1 MKFTIL
7 DCQFSIDFLKPGIR
21 KNYKFEIENRKSQI
35 GEEHIMSNEIW
46 VFAEQ
51 QEGKVRKVAFELLS
65 AGAEFSKKTGSQV
78 AAILLGS
85 GLQEAVKSLIPFA
98 DKIYL
103 MDDPAFASYTSDAYL
118 INMAP
123 LIKEHQPSIL
133 LGGATSTGKDLFP
146 RLATHL
152 QTGYAPDCT
161 GLAMEENGKLV
172 AKRPLY
178 GGKVFAEMTF
188 SEARPQMA
196 TVRNNT
202 FLVNQNINKSAQVI
216 SISSHTDPS
225 SLKKKV
231 LGLEKAAGTK
241 LDITEAEIV
250 VAGGRGIKAPEN
262 FKMIEELSDVLNAS
276 VGTTRAT
283 VDEGWRDQKD
293 QIGKSGKNISAKL
306 YMAFGI
312 SGAIHHVLGIG
323 TCKTVVAV
331 DTDPNALIFNYADYG
346 IVGDLFQIVPALTEE
361 LKKAMKE

>member
-1 MKFTIL
+1 MLIVDSRRWIKKHNLPSTFHLLI
-7 DCQFSIDFLKPGIR
+7 SKGV
-21 KNYKFEIENRKSQI
+21 
-35 GEEHIMSNEIW
+35 IMSNEIW
-46 VFAEQ
+46 VSVEQ
-51 QEGKVRKVAFELLS
+51 REGKVRKVTFELLS
-65 AGAEFSKKTGSQV
+65 AGAEFSKKTGSQL

-85 GLQEAVKSLIPFA
+85 GLQEAAKSLSSFA
-98 DKIYL
+98 DKIYM
-103 MDDPAFASYTSDAYL
+103 MDDGSLASYTSEAYS

-123 LIKEHQPSIL
+123 LIKQHQPSIL

-146 RLATHL
+146 RLAMHL

-161 GLAMEENGKLV
+161 GLAIEENGKLI

-178 GGKVFAEMTF
+178 GGKVFAEMVF

-202 FLVNQNINKSAQVI
+202 FLVNQNLNKSAQI
-216 SISSHTDPS
+216 IPISSQTDTS
-225 SLKKKV
+225 SFKKKV

-250 VAGGRGIKAPEN
+250 VAAGRGIKAPEN
-262 FKMIEELSDVLNAS
+262 FKILEDLADVLNAS

-312 SGAIHHVLGIG
+312 SGAIHHILGIG

-331 DTDPNALIFNYADYG
+331 DADPNALIFNYADYG
-346 IVGDLFQIVPALTEE
+346 IAGDLFQIVPALTEE
-361 LKKAMKE
+361 LKKVLAADH

>member
-1 MKFTIL
+1 MA
-7 DCQFSIDFLKPGIR
+7 
-21 KNYKFEIENRKSQI
+21 
-35 GEEHIMSNEIW
+35 NEIW
-46 VFAEQ
+46 IFAEQ
-51 QEGKVRKVAFELLS
+51 QQGKVRKVTFELLS
-65 AGAEFSKKTGSQV
+65 AGAEFARKTSSQI
-78 AAILLGS
+78 AAILLGC
-85 GLQEAVKSLIPFA
+85 GLQEAVRSLTSFA

-103 MDDPAFASYTSDAYL
+103 VDDPSLASYTSDAYL
-118 INMAP
+118 FNLAP
-123 LIKEHQPSIL
+123 LIREHQPSVL

-146 RLATHL
+146 RLAMHL

-161 GLAMEENGKLV
+161 DLIVEEEGKLIV
-172 AKRPLY
+172 KRPIF
-178 GGKVFAEMTF
+178 GGKAFAEMVF
-188 SEARPQMA
+188 SETRPQMA

-202 FLVNQNINKSAQVI
+202 FIVNENPNKSAQVI
-216 SISSHTDPS
+216 PVPPRVDPS
-225 SLKKKV
+225 LLKKKV
-231 LGLEKAAGTK
+231 IGLEKAAGMK

-250 VAGGRGIKAPEN
+250 VAGGRGIKAPVN
-262 FKMIEELSDVLNAS
+262 FKILEDLADVLNAS

-312 SGAIHHVLGIG
+312 SGAIHHILGIG

-361 LKKAMKE
+361 LKKTLAEK

>member
-1 MKFTIL
+1 MA
-7 DCQFSIDFLKPGIR
+7 
-21 KNYKFEIENRKSQI
+21 
-35 GEEHIMSNEIW
+35 NEIW
-46 VFAEQ
+46 IFAEQ
-51 QEGKVRKVAFELLS
+51 QNGKVRKVTFELLT
-65 AGAEFSKKTGSQV
+65 AAAEFSKKTGQAV
-78 AAILLGS
+78 GAVLFGD
-85 GLQEAVKSLIPFA
+85 GLQDAAKSLVPFA

-103 MDDPAFASYTSDAYL
+103 VEDPSLTPYTSDAYMVNIVPFVEEL
-118 INMAP
+118 R
-123 LIKEHQPSIL
+123 PSVL

-146 RLATHL
+146 RLAMHF

-161 GLAMEENGKLV
+161 GLAVEENGKLI

-202 FLVNQNINKSAQVI
+202 FIVNENPNKSAQVI
-216 SISSHTDPS
+216 PIPPRVDPS
-225 SLKKKV
+225 LLKKKV
-231 LGLEKAAGTK
+231 IGLERASGTK
-241 LDITEAEIV
+241 LDITEADVV
-250 VAGGRGIKAPEN
+250 VAAGRGIKGSEN
-262 FKMIEELSDVLNAS
+262 FKMIEELADVLSAS
-276 VGTTRAT
+276 VGTTRAV
-283 VDEGWRDQKD
+283 VDEGWRDQRD

-361 LKKAMKE
+361 LRKLLKE

>member
-1 MKFTIL
+1 
-7 DCQFSIDFLKPGIR
+7 
-21 KNYKFEIENRKSQI
+21 
-35 GEEHIMSNEIW
+35 MSNEIW

-51 QEGKVRKVAFELLS
+51 REGKVRKVTFELLS
-65 AGAEFSKKTGSQV
+65 VGAEFSKKSNQAVGAV
-78 AAILLGS
+78 LLGN
-85 GLQEAVKSLIPFA
+85 GLQEAVKNLTPFA

-103 MDDPAFASYTSDAYL
+103 MDDPALASYTSDAYL
-118 INMAP
+118 IHMAP
-123 LIKEHQPSIL
+123 LIKEHQPSVL
-133 LGGATSTGKDLFP
+133 LGGATYTGKDLFP
-146 RLATHL
+146 RLSMHL

-161 GLAMEENGKLV
+161 DLTMEESGKLV

-178 GGKVFAEMTF
+178 GGKVFAEMAF

-202 FLVNQNINKSAQVI
+202 FLVNENLKKSAQVI
-216 SISSHTDPS
+216 SIPSHTDPAP
-225 SLKKKV
+225 LKKKV
-231 LGLEKAAGTK
+231 VGLEKAAGTK

-250 VAGGRGIKAPEN
+250 VAAGRGIKAPEN
-262 FKMIEELSDVLNAS
+262 FKIMEELADVLNAS

-283 VDEGWRDQKD
+283 VDEGWRDLKD

-331 DTDPNALIFNYADYG
+331 DNDPNALIFNYADYG
-346 IVGDLFQIVPALTEE
+346 IVGDLFQIIPALIEE
-361 LKKAMKE
+361 LKKALKE

>member
-1 MKFTIL
+1 M
-7 DCQFSIDFLKPGIR
+7 P
-21 KNYKFEIENRKSQI
+21 
-35 GEEHIMSNEIW
+35 NEIW

-51 QEGKVRKVAFELLS
+51 QEGKVRKVTFELLT
-65 AGAEFSKKTGSQV
+65 AVAEFSKKTNQAVGV
-78 AAILLGS
+78 ILLGS
-85 GLQEAVKSLIPFA
+85 GLQQAVKGLTPYA

-103 MDDPAFASYTSDAYL
+103 IDDPALASYTSDAYL
-118 INMAP
+118 VNMAP
-123 LIKEHQPSIL
+123 FIKEHQPSVL

-146 RLATHL
+146 RLAMHL

-161 GLAMEENGKLV
+161 GLAVEENGKLI

-178 GGKVFAEMTF
+178 GGKVFAEITF

-202 FLVNQNINKSAQVI
+202 FLINENPGKSAQVVL
-216 SISSHTDPS
+216 ISSHINPS

-231 LGLEKAAGTK
+231 IGVEKAAGTK
-241 LDITEAEIV
+241 LDITEADVV
-250 VAGGRGIKAPEN
+250 VAAGRGIKGSEN
-262 FKMIEELSDVLNAS
+262 FKMIEELADVLNAS
-276 VGTTRAT
+276 VGTTRAV

-312 SGAIHHVLGIG
+312 SGAVHHVLGIG

-361 LKKAMKE
+361 LKKILKE

>member
-1 MKFTIL
+1 M
-7 DCQFSIDFLKPGIR
+7 P
-21 KNYKFEIENRKSQI
+21 
-35 GEEHIMSNEIW
+35 NEIW

-51 QEGKVRKVAFELLS
+51 QEGKVRKVTFELLT
-65 AGAEFSKKTGSQV
+65 AVAEFSKKTKQSVGV
-78 AAILLGS
+78 ILLGS
-85 GLQEAVKSLIPFA
+85 GLQEAVKDLTLYA

-103 MDDPAFASYTSDAYL
+103 VDDPALASYTSDAYL
-118 INMAP
+118 AVMAP
-123 LIKEHQPSIL
+123 FIKEHQPSIL

-146 RLATHL
+146 RLAMHL

-161 GLAMEENGKLV
+161 GLAIEENGKLV

-178 GGKVFAEMTF
+178 GGKVFAEIIF

-202 FLVNQNINKSAQVI
+202 FLINENPDKSAQVVL
-216 SISSHTDPS
+216 ISSHINPS

-231 LGLEKAAGTK
+231 IGVEKAAGTK
-241 LDITEAEIV
+241 LDITEADVV
-250 VAGGRGIKAPEN
+250 VAAGRGIKGSEN
-262 FKMIEELSDVLNAS
+262 FKVLEELADVLNAS
-276 VGTTRAT
+276 VGTTRAV

-312 SGAIHHVLGIG
+312 SGAVHHVLGIG

-331 DTDPNALIFNYADYG
+331 DMDPNALIFNYADYG

-361 LKKAMKE
+361 LKKILKE

>member
-1 MKFTIL
+1 MA
-7 DCQFSIDFLKPGIR
+7 
-21 KNYKFEIENRKSQI
+21 
-35 GEEHIMSNEIW
+35 NEIW

-51 QEGKVRKVAFELLS
+51 QDGKVRKVAFELLT
-65 AGAEFSKKTGSQV
+65 AGAEFSKKTGQQV
-78 AAILLGS
+78 AAVLLGS
-85 GLQEAVKSLIPFA
+85 GLQDTVKGLIPFA

-103 MDDPAFASYTSDAYL
+103 FDDPGLTPYTSDAYL
-118 INMAP
+118 INIAE
-123 LIKEHQPSIL
+123 LVKEHEPSVL
-133 LGGATSTGKDLFP
+133 MGGATSTGKDLFP
-146 RLATHL
+146 RLAMHL

-161 GLAMEENGKLV
+161 DLRMEEDGRLV
-172 AKRPLY
+172 ATRPLF
-178 GGKVFAEMTF
+178 GGKVFSEVIF

-202 FLVNQNINKSAQVI
+202 FIFEGNPGKSAQVI
-216 SISSHTDPS
+216 SASSRTDPAS
-225 SLKKKV
+225 SKKKV
-231 LGLEKAAGTK
+231 IGLEKAATTK
-241 LDITEAEIV
+241 LDITEADIV

-262 FKMIEELSDVLNAS
+262 FKIMEDLADVLNAS

-283 VDEGWRDQKD
+283 VDEGWRDVKD

-323 TCKTVVAV
+323 TCKTIVAV
-331 DTDPNALIFNYADYG
+331 DRDPNALIFNYADYG

>member
-1 MKFTIL
+1 M
-7 DCQFSIDFLKPGIR
+7 P
-21 KNYKFEIENRKSQI
+21 
-35 GEEHIMSNEIW
+35 NEIW
-46 VFAEQ
+46 VLAEQ
-51 QEGKVRKVAFELLS
+51 REGKVRKVTFELLS
-65 AGAEFSKKTGSQV
+65 ACAEFSEKTGFQV
-78 AAILLGS
+78 GAIVLGS
-85 GLQEAVKSLIPFA
+85 GLQEAAKNLSPFA

-103 MDDPAFASYTSDAYL
+103 IDDPALASYTSDTYL

-123 LIKEHQPSIL
+123 LIKEHRPSVL

-146 RLATHL
+146 RLAMHL

-161 GLAMEENGKLV
+161 GLNIEENGKLI

-178 GGKVFAEMTF
+178 GGKVFAEMIF

-202 FLVNQNINKSAQVI
+202 FLVNHHLSKSAQVI
-216 SISSHTDPS
+216 SIPSHTDPS
-225 SLKKKV
+225 SLKKKIV
-231 LGLEKAAGTK
+231 GLEKAAGTK
-241 LDITEAEIV
+241 LDITEAEVV
-250 VAGGRGIKAPEN
+250 VAAGRGIKAPEN
-262 FKMIEELSDVLNAS
+262 FKIMEELADVLNAS
-276 VGTTRAT
+276 VGTTRAI

-312 SGAIHHVLGIG
+312 SGAIHHILGIG

-346 IVGDLFQIVPALTEE
+346 IVGDLFQIIPALTEE
-361 LKKAMKE
+361 LKKALKE

>member
-1 MKFTIL
+1 
-7 DCQFSIDFLKPGIR
+7 
-21 KNYKFEIENRKSQI
+21 
-35 GEEHIMSNEIW
+35 MSGEIW
-46 VFAEQ
+46 VLAEQ
-51 QEGKVRKVAFELLS
+51 REGKVRKVTFELLS
-65 AGAEFSKKTGSQV
+65 AGAEFSKKSGFPL

-85 GLQEAVKSLIPFA
+85 GIQEAAENLASYA

-103 MDDPAFASYTSDAYL
+103 VDDPSLASYTSDAYFFHL
-118 INMAP
+118 AS
-123 LIKEHQPSIL
+123 LVKEHQPSIL

-146 RLATHL
+146 RLAMHF
-152 QTGYAPDCT
+152 QAGYAPDCT
-161 GLAMEENGKLV
+161 GLVVEENGKLV
-172 AKRPLY
+172 ARRPIY
-178 GGKVFAEMTF
+178 GGKVFAEVIF

-202 FLVNQNINKSAQVI
+202 FPINQQVNKSAQVI
-216 SISSHTDPS
+216 PISSKADPS

-231 LGLEKAAGTK
+231 LGLEKAAGMK
-241 LDITEAEIV
+241 LDISEAEIV

-262 FKMIEELSDVLNAS
+262 FKILEDLAEVLNAS

-312 SGAIHHVLGIG
+312 SGAIHHILGIG

-346 IVGDLFQIVPALTEE
+346 IVGDLFQIVPALAEE
-361 LKKAMKE
+361 FRKSLAGDQ

>member
-1 MKFTIL
+1 
-7 DCQFSIDFLKPGIR
+7 
-21 KNYKFEIENRKSQI
+21 
-35 GEEHIMSNEIW
+35 MSNEIW
-46 VFAEQ
+46 VFVEQ
-51 QEGKVRKVAFELLS
+51 QEGRVRKVTFELLS
-65 AGAEFSKKTGSQV
+65 VADEFSKKTGSQV

-85 GLQEAVKSLIPFA
+85 GLQEAVKNLTPYA

-103 MDDPAFASYTSDAYL
+103 MDDPALVSYTSDAYL
-118 INMAP
+118 IHMAP
-123 LIKEHQPSIL
+123 FIKEHQPSVL

-146 RLATHL
+146 RLSMHL
-152 QTGYAPDCT
+152 QTGYVPDCT
-161 GLAMEENGKLV
+161 DLMVEESGKLV

-178 GGKVFAEMTF
+178 GGKVFAEMAF
-188 SEARPQMA
+188 SKARPQMA

-202 FLVNQNINKSAQVI
+202 FLVNENLKKSAQVI
-216 SISSHTDPS
+216 SIPSHADPS
-225 SLKKKV
+225 ALKKKV
-231 LGLEKAAGTK
+231 IGLEKTAGTK

-250 VAGGRGIKAPEN
+250 VAAGRGIKGPEN
-262 FKMIEELSDVLNAS
+262 FKILEELADVLNAS

-283 VDEGWRDQKD
+283 VDEGWRDLKD

-346 IVGDLFQIVPALTEE
+346 IVGDLFQIVPALKDE
-361 LKKAMKE
+361 LKKALAEK

>member
-1 MKFTIL
+1 
-7 DCQFSIDFLKPGIR
+7 
-21 KNYKFEIENRKSQI
+21 
-35 GEEHIMSNEIW
+35 MSNEIW
-46 VFAEQ
+46 VFAEH
-51 QEGKVRKVAFELLS
+51 QEGRVRKVAFELLS
-65 AGAEFSKKTGSQV
+65 AGAELAKKTGSQV
-78 AAILLGS
+78 GAIILGS
-85 GLQEAVKSLIPFA
+85 GLQEAVKTLTPFS

-103 MDDPAFASYTSDAYL
+103 VDDPSLASYNSDTYL
-118 INMAP
+118 ANMAS
-123 LIKEHQPSIL
+123 LIKEHEPTIL

-146 RLATHL
+146 RLAMHL

-161 GLAMEENGKLV
+161 GLTLEENGKLL
-172 AKRPLY
+172 AKRPLF
-178 GGKVFAEMTF
+178 GGKVFAEITF

-196 TVRNNT
+196 AVRNNT
-202 FLVNQNINKSAQVI
+202 FLVNQNLNKSAQVI
-216 SISSHTDPS
+216 SIPSQTDPS

-250 VAGGRGIKAPEN
+250 VAAGRGIKAPEN
-262 FKMIEELSDVLNAS
+262 FRIMEDLADVLNAS

-283 VDEGWRDQKD
+283 VDEGWRDLKD

-361 LKKAMKE
+361 LKKALKE

>member
-1 MKFTIL
+1 M
-7 DCQFSIDFLKPGIR
+7 P
-21 KNYKFEIENRKSQI
+21 
-35 GEEHIMSNEIW
+35 NEIW

-51 QEGKVRKVAFELLS
+51 QEGKVRKVTFELLT
-65 AGAEFSKKTGSQV
+65 AVAEFSKKTNQAVGV
-78 AAILLGS
+78 ILLGS
-85 GLQEAVKSLIPFA
+85 GLQQAVKGLTPYA

-103 MDDPAFASYTSDAYL
+103 IDDPTLASYTSDAYL
-118 INMAP
+118 VNMAP
-123 LIKEHQPSIL
+123 FIKEHQPSVL

-146 RLATHL
+146 RLAMHL

-161 GLAMEENGKLV
+161 GLAVEENGKLI

-178 GGKVFAEMTF
+178 GGKVFAEIIF
-188 SEARPQMA
+188 SEARPQIA

-202 FLVNQNINKSAQVI
+202 FLINENPGKSAQVVL
-216 SISSHTDPS
+216 ISSHINPS

-231 LGLEKAAGTK
+231 IGVEKAAGTK
-241 LDITEAEIV
+241 LDITEADVV
-250 VAGGRGIKAPEN
+250 VAAGRGIKRSEN
-262 FKMIEELSDVLNAS
+262 FKMIEELADVLNAS
-276 VGTTRAT
+276 VGTTRAV

-312 SGAIHHVLGIG
+312 SGAVHHVLGIG

-331 DTDPNALIFNYADYG
+331 DMDPNALIFNYADYG

-361 LKKAMKE
+361 LKKILKE

>member
-1 MKFTIL
+1 M
-7 DCQFSIDFLKPGIR
+7 P
-21 KNYKFEIENRKSQI
+21 
-35 GEEHIMSNEIW
+35 NEIW
-46 VFAEQ
+46 VLVEH
-51 QEGKVRKVAFELLS
+51 QEGKVRKVTFELLS
-65 AGAEFSKKTGSQV
+65 AAAEFSRKIGSQV

-85 GLQEAVKSLIPFA
+85 DLQEAVKNLSPFA

-103 MDDPAFASYTSDAYL
+103 IDDPFLTSYTSDAYL

-123 LIKEHQPSIL
+123 LIKEGQPSVL

-146 RLATHL
+146 RLAMHL

-161 GLAMEENGKLV
+161 GLSMEDNGKLI

-178 GGKVFAEMTF
+178 GGKVFAEMAF

-202 FLVNQNINKSAQVI
+202 FLVDQNLNKSAQVI
-216 SISSHTDPS
+216 SISSHVDPS
-225 SLKKKV
+225 LLKKKV
-231 LGLEKAAGTK
+231 VGLEKAAGTK

-250 VAGGRGIKAPEN
+250 VAAGRGIKAPEN
-262 FKMIEELSDVLNAS
+262 FKLLEELADVINAS
-276 VGTTRAT
+276 VGTTRAI

-346 IVGDLFQIVPALTEE
+346 MVGDLFQIVPALTEE
-361 LKKAMKE
+361 LKKTLAADR

>member
-1 MKFTIL
+1 
-7 DCQFSIDFLKPGIR
+7 
-21 KNYKFEIENRKSQI
+21 
-35 GEEHIMSNEIW
+35 
-46 VFAEQ
+46 
-51 QEGKVRKVAFELLS
+51 
-65 AGAEFSKKTGSQV
+65 
-78 AAILLGS
+78 
-85 GLQEAVKSLIPFA
+85 
-98 DKIYL
+98 
-103 MDDPAFASYTSDAYL
+103 
-118 INMAP
+118 MAP

-146 RLATHL
+146 RLAMHL
-152 QTGYAPDCT
+152 QAGYAPDCT
-161 GLAMEENGKLV
+161 GLNIEENGKLV

-178 GGKVFAEMTF
+178 GGKVFAEMAF

-202 FLVNQNINKSAQVI
+202 FLVNHNLSKSAQVV

-225 SLKKKV
+225 SLKKRV
-231 LGLEKAAGTK
+231 IGWEKAAGTK

-250 VAGGRGIKAPEN
+250 VAAGRGIKAPEN
-262 FKMIEELSDVLNAS
+262 FKILEELSDVLNAS

-283 VDEGWRDQKD
+283 VDVGWRDQKD

-346 IVGDLFQIVPALTEE
+346 IVGDLFQIIPALTEE
-361 LKKAMKE
+361 LKKALKE